1 MSDEANKNIEE
12 KCIPWRWLGAGLF
25 VTVLG
30 CLAAYLFLLNFLNN
44 QSLMDLAVQ
53 PEITIIV
60 LTAPAS
66 PTLPPTTQ
74 AVIPTPI
81 PTFTPIPTPDTAV
94 APPEITAGYYAVVA
108 NTDGLGVTVRGGPSI
123 SNVAILVA
131 VEGTSFIVLDGPVE
145 GDGFNWWQV
154 QLEDETSGW
163 IAANFLEPAAAP

>member
-1 MSDEANKNIEE
+1 MSDEADKNTEAQR
-12 KCIPWRWLGAGLF
+12 IPWRWLGSGLL
-25 VTVLG
+25 VTILG
-30 CLAAYLFLLNFLNN
+30 CLVLYLFLVNFLDN
-44 QSLMDLAVQ
+44 QQPTDLVLQ
-53 PEITIIV
+53 PETTVIV

-66 PTLPPTTQ
+66 PTIPPTTENQ
-74 AVIPTPI
+74 IPTPI

-123 SNVAILVA
+123 SNVAIFVA
-131 VEGTSFIVLDGPVE
+131 EEGTSFIILDGPVE

-163 IAANFLEPAAAP
+163 IAANFLEPSASP